1 MEKNV
6 KKILAASYVGYIT
19 QAIVNNLAPLLFLI
33 FAKEFDVSL
42 EKITLLITVNF
53 GVQLAIDLAASKI
66 VNKIGYK
73 TMIVTAHIFAAA
85 GLAGMGLL
93 TMLPMP
99 YMWLL
104 ISSVTYAV
112 GGGLI
117 EVMISPIVEA
127 CPTDSKSGAM
137 SLLHSFYCWGQVFT
151 VIMSTVFLSVFG
163 EESWRILAIIW
174 ALIPLFNSFFFS
186 TLELYQLQ
194 PTGSEM
200 KLRSLFGIRLF
211 GLLAAMMVCAG
222 AAELA
227 MSQWASA
234 YAQKALGVSLETG
247 NLAGPCLFAL
257 FMGIARAVYA
267 KFSYRINLL
276 TAMIF
281 CCVICILGY
290 LLASL
295 SPLPALGFAG
305 CALVGFSVG
314 IMWPGIF
321 SIAGEKCPQGGTA
334 MFAML
339 ALAGDLGCMG
349 GPTITGFISGAKDG
363 DLKYGLLFATFFPL
377 ALGAACLFFKAYNVR
392 SSKTAVDKDRND

>member
-1 MEKNV
+1 MENRV

-33 FAKEFDVSL
+33 FSREFEVTL
-42 EKITLLITVNF
+42 EKITLIITMNF
-53 GVQLAIDLAASKI
+53 GVQLAVDLAASKL

-73 TMIVTAHIFAAA
+73 QMIVAAHVFAAL

-93 TMLPMP
+93 TLLPMP
-99 YMWLL
+99 YTWLL
-104 ISSVTYAV
+104 VSSVIYAV

-151 VIMSTVFLSVFG
+151 VVMSTVFLSVFG
-163 EESWRILAIIW
+163 EEKWRILAVLW
-174 ALIPLFNSFFFS
+174 ALIPLANAFFFS
-186 TLELYQLQ
+186 TLKLYQLQ
-194 PTGSEM
+194 PTGSEI
-200 KLRSLFGIRLF
+200 KLRVLFNIKLF
-211 GLLAAMMVCAG
+211 WLFLAMMMCAG
-222 AAELA
+222 ASELA

-234 YAQKALGVSLETG
+234 YAQKALGVSLEIG

-257 FMGIARAVYA
+257 LMGTARAIYA
-267 KFSYRINLL
+267 KSSDKINLL
-276 TAMIF
+276 SAMIG
-281 CCVICILGY
+281 CCSLCIVGY
-290 LLASL
+290 LLAGL

-305 CALVGFSVG
+305 CGLVGFSVG

-321 SIAGEKCPQGGTA
+321 SLAGEKCPQGGTA

-339 ALAGDLGCMG
+339 ALAGDLGCTG
-349 GPTITGFISGAKDG
+349 GPTATGFISGANSG
-363 DLKYGLLFATFFPL
+363 ELKSGLLFAVVFPL
-377 ALGAACLFFKAYNVR
+377 ILGIVSVCFKLSGKK
-392 SSKTAVDKDRND
+392 SSVPKH

>member
-1 MEKNV
+1 MEKRV

-33 FAKEFDVSL
+33 FAKEFEVSL
-42 EKITLLITVNF
+42 EKITLLITMNF
-53 GVQLAIDLAASKI
+53 GVQLTVDLAASKL

-73 TMIVTAHIFAAA
+73 QMIVSAHIFAAL

-93 TMLPMP
+93 TLLPMP
-99 YMWLL
+99 YTWLL
-104 ISSVTYAV
+104 VSSVIYAV

-151 VIMSTVFLSVFG
+151 VVMSTVFLSVFG
-163 EESWRILAIIW
+163 EGNWRILAIIW
-174 ALIPLFNSFFFS
+174 ALIPLANAFFFS
-186 TLELYQLQ
+186 TLKLYQLQ
-194 PTGSEM
+194 PTGSEI
-200 KLRSLFGIRLF
+200 KLRALFKIKLF
-211 GLLAAMMVCAG
+211 WLFAAMMVCAG
-222 AAELA
+222 ASELA

-257 FMGIARAVYA
+257 LMGTARAVYA
-267 KFSYRINLL
+267 KLSDKINLL
-276 TAMIF
+276 SAMIF
-281 CCVICILGY
+281 CCIMCIAGY
-290 LLASL
+290 LLAGL

-305 CALVGFSVG
+305 CGLVGLSVG

-321 SIAGEKCPQGGTA
+321 SLAGEKCPQGGTA

-339 ALAGDLGCMG
+339 ALAGDLGCTG
-349 GPTITGFISGAKDG
+349 GPTAAGFISGANGG
-363 DLKYGLLFATFFPL
+363 DLKSGLLFAVVFPL
-377 ALGAACLFFKAYNVR
+377 ALGIASLCFRISGKK
-392 SSKTAVDKDRND
+392 SSNLKH

>member
-1 MEKNV
+1 MEKRV

-33 FAKEFDVSL
+33 FAKEFEVSL
-42 EKITLLITVNF
+42 EKITLLITMNF
-53 GVQLAIDLAASKI
+53 GVQLTVDLAASKL

-73 TMIVTAHIFAAA
+73 QMIVSAHIFAAL

-93 TMLPMP
+93 TLLPMP
-99 YMWLL
+99 YTWLL
-104 ISSVTYAV
+104 VSSVIYAV

-151 VIMSTVFLSVFG
+151 VVMSTVFLSVFG
-163 EESWRILAIIW
+163 EGNWRILAIIW
-174 ALIPLFNSFFFS
+174 ALIPLANAFFFS
-186 TLELYQLQ
+186 TLKLYQLQ
-194 PTGSEM
+194 PTGSEI
-200 KLRSLFGIRLF
+200 KLRALFKIKLF
-211 GLLAAMMVCAG
+211 WLFAAMMVCAG
-222 AAELA
+222 ASELA

-257 FMGIARAVYA
+257 LMGTARAVYA
-267 KFSYRINLL
+267 KLSDKINLL
-276 TAMIF
+276 SAMIF
-281 CCVICILGY
+281 CCIMCIAGY
-290 LLASL
+290 LLAGL

-305 CALVGFSVG
+305 CGLVGLSVG

-321 SIAGEKCPQGGTA
+321 SLAGEKCPQGGTA

-339 ALAGDLGCMG
+339 ALAGDLGCTG
-349 GPTITGFISGAKDG
+349 GPTAAGFI
-363 DLKYGLLFATFFPL
+363 
-377 ALGAACLFFKAYNVR
+377 
-392 SSKTAVDKDRND
+392 